1 MSTATRFWIV
11 TCKQDGGGEFTNG
24 SEVFNTFDDAVTE
37 IYSGQTENVCRV
49 VFVDLV
55 AQSSRDVTAL
65 VMAEISARSIRD
77 NDQPSKELRDMLDG
91 YDLPYHD
98 DEAAEHEARAYA
110 HQVQQDYTSHARGW

>member
-1 MSTATRFWIV
+1 MSTASRFWIV

-24 SEVFNTFDDAVTE
+24 SETFNAFDDAVTE
-37 IYSGQTENVCRV
+37 IYSGNTEDVCRV
-49 VFVDLV
+49 VFIDLV

-77 NDQPSKELRDMLDG
+77 NDQPSKELRDILDG

-98 DEAAEHEARAYA
+98 DEAAEHESRAYDC
-110 HQVQQDYTSHARGW
+110 QVRQDYTSHVRGW

>member
-1 MSTATRFWIV
+1 MSTASRFWIV
-11 TCKQDGGGEFTNG
+11 TSTFKDGEEYLNQEIFH
-24 SEVFNTFDDAVTE
+24 SFDAVCDDVFAAQIE
-37 IYSGQTENVCRV
+37 DLDRV

-110 HQVQQDYTSHARGW
+110 HQVQQDYTSHVRGW

>member
-1 MSTATRFWIV
+1 MITASRFWIV
-11 TCKQDGGGEFTNG
+11 TSTFKDGEEYLNQEIFH
-24 SEVFNTFDDAVTE
+24 SFDAVCDDVFAAQIE
-37 IYSGQTENVCRV
+37 DLDRV

>member
-1 MSTATRFWIV
+1 MSTASRFWIV
-11 TCKQDGGGEFTNG
+11 TSTFKDGEEYLNQDIFH
-24 SEVFNTFDDAVTE
+24 SFDAVCDDVFAA
-37 IYSGQTENVCRV
+37 QTENACRV

-98 DEAAEHEARAYA
+98 DEAAEHEARAYDR
-110 HQVQQDYTSHARGW
+110 QVRQDHDSHVRGW

>member
-24 SEVFNTFDDAVTE
+24 SETFNAFDDAVTE
-37 IYSGQTENVCRV
+37 IYSGNTEDVCRV
-49 VFVDLV
+49 VFIDLV

-65 VMAEISARSIRD
+65 VLAEISARSIRD

-110 HQVQQDYTSHARGW
+110 HQVQQDYTSHVRGW

>member
-1 MSTATRFWIV
+1 MITASRFWIV
-11 TCKQDGGGEFTNG
+11 TSTFKDGEEYLNQEIFH
-24 SEVFNTFDDAVTE
+24 SFDAVCDDVFAAQIE
-37 IYSGQTENVCRV
+37 DLDRV

-98 DEAAEHEARAYA
+98 DEAAEHEARAYDR
-110 HQVQQDYTSHARGW
+110 QVRQDYTSHVRGW

>member
-1 MSTATRFWIV
+1 MSTASRFWIV
-11 TCKQDGGGEFTNG
+11 TSTFKDGEEYLNQEIFH
-24 SEVFNTFDDAVTE
+24 SFDAVCDDVFAAQIE
-37 IYSGQTENVCRV
+37 DLDRV

-77 NDQPSKELRDMLDG
+77 NDQPSKELRDILDG

-110 HQVQQDYTSHARGW
+110 HQVQQDYTSHVRGW

>member
-1 MSTATRFWIV
+1 MSTASRFWIV
-11 TCKQDGGGEFTNG
+11 TSTFKDGEEYLNQEIFH
-24 SEVFNTFDDAVTE
+24 SFDAVCDDVFSAQIE
-37 IYSGQTENVCRV
+37 DIDRV

-98 DEAAEHEARAYA
+98 DEAAEQEARAYDR
-110 HQVQQDYTSHARGW
+110 QVRDDYTSHVRGW